1 MSELA
6 IALVAAG
13 AALAG
18 SVVTGWYARN
28 AGIRQAEAARH
39 AGDRQ
44 AEALLESV
52 RMTVRGA
59 DVQRAV
65 ALRRQVYAEF
75 LGAAEAR
82 ILVERTGRGTGD
94 EQGPLQRAYA
104 GVVLEGP
111 EEVAAAARQLLD
123 ALRRHETQDDLDRA
137 RTDFVREARRA
148 VVEIGG
154 G

>member
-6 IALVAAG
+6 VALVAAG

-28 AGIRQAEAARH
+28 AGIRQAEAARQ
-39 AGDRQ
+39 AGERQ

-59 DVQRAV
+59 DLQRAV
-65 ALRRQVYAEF
+65 ALRRQIYAEF

-82 ILVERTGRGTGD
+82 ILVERTGRATGD

-111 EEVAAAARQLLD
+111 EQVAAAAQELLES
-123 ALRRHETQDDLDRA
+123 LRRHETQDDLHRA
-137 RTDFVREARRA
+137 KTAFVGEAKRA
-148 VVEIGG
+148 VSDLGG